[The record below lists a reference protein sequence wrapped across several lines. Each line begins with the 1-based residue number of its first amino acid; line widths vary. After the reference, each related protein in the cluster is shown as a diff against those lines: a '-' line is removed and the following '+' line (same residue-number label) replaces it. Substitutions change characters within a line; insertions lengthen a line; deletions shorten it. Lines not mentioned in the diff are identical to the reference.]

1 MLQIIETYS
10 TGLKNE
16 CVVGKSAVSTD
27 KFLEMVYPILL
38 KVMHNT
44 AKFDC
49 GMIENSGCL
58 LVPCNNCE

>member
-1 MLQIIETYS
+1 M
-10 TGLKNE
+10 KNE

-58 LVPCNNCE
+58 LVPCYNCE